1 MLLCDARLAK
11 LNLIPLP
18 YRRTRDE
25 LITNFK
31 LPSDKSVSDMPLLF
45 LTSKKE
51 NLRGHSKTV
60 YKPRTNY
67 LSADYR
73 ISHRIINQSNSIPLH
88 VIENPS
94 VDTQKKV
101 GSTERPPLP
110 RLIQDIQSSVVSKFK
125 LNNMQIHFVLKAR
138 LFSQEA
144 SLTHRKTSYM
154 NAT

>member
-18 YRRTRDE
+18 YRRTRGE
-25 LITNFK
+25 SITNFK

-60 YKPRTNY
+60 YQPRTNY

-73 ISHRIINQSNSIPLH
+73 ISHRIIPLH

-101 GSTERPPLP
+101 GSTERPSLP

-125 LNNMQIHFVLKAR
+125 PNNTQIHFVLKAR
-138 LFSQEA
+138 LFS
-144 SLTHRKTSYM
+144 
-154 NAT
+154 